1 MWDIDSSYSRV
12 NNLCQLYLMSVS
24 LAPEN
29 TPPLFLHTT
38 FRQKWGGVCLLE
50 YSVHLVHMPPPSV
63 LVVLNTLKFD
73 NHNDCR
79 SFLKEQQLC

>member
-1 MWDIDSSYSRV
+1 MYILLVYHKLPKVR
-12 NNLCQLYLMSVS
+12 
-24 LAPEN
+24 
-29 TPPLFLHTT
+29 PPFLHTT

-50 YSVHLVHMPPPSV
+50 YSVHLVHTPRPSV

-79 SFLKEQQLC
+79 SFLKERQLH